1 MFMVSLYLLT
11 FVSRVKYTL
20 DTYYRLYFAG
30 IILLYLANVMTIH
43 TLDLSKTNL
52 SELWNG
58 LLLLEETRG
67 KKTFEKLIPIHYYIH
82 LKINKINIIVTINI
96 FI

>member
-1 MFMVSLYLLT
+1 MFMVSPYLLT
-11 FVSRVKYTL
+11 FVSRIKYTL
-20 DTYYRLYFAG
+20 DTYYRLYFTG

-43 TLDLSKTNL
+43 TLDLPKTNL

-67 KKTFEKLIPIHYYIH
+67 KK
-82 LKINKINIIVTINI
+82 NN
-96 FI
+96 

>member
-1 MFMVSLYLLT
+1 MFMVSPYLLT

-20 DTYYRLYFAG
+20 DTYYRLYFTG

-67 KKTFEKLIPIHYYIH
+67 KKKQLR
-82 LKINKINIIVTINI
+82 N
-96 FI
+96 

>member
-11 FVSRVKYTL
+11 FLSRVKYTL

-67 KKTFEKLIPIHYYIH
+67 KKKQLR
-82 LKINKINIIVTINI
+82 N
-96 FI
+96 